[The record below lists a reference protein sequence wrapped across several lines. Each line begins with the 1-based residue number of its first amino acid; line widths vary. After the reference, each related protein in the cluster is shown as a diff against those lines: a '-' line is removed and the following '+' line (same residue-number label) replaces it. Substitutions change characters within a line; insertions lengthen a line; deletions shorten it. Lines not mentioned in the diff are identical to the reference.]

1 MIGNTFWEINITD
14 SKFWGKNMTDG
25 TFWKKH
31 GWEHIL
37 GKKPD

>member
-25 TFWKKH
+25 TFWEKH

-37 GKKPD
+37 EKKPD